1 MERFTMRES
10 GKHLDPYRKVH
21 PSMGAVGLQRSLA
34 YSSSIWKD
42 LIMGSYRLRIYEI
55 EQENPIDLA
64 VLSEHAKEAIGE
76 LIDRSIVP
84 IGSVLISARQEGSR
98 LCLKVMHDSFGIV
111 PEGARIPTEVVKIR

>member
-1 MERFTMRES
+1 
-10 GKHLDPYRKVH
+10 
-21 PSMGAVGLQRSLA
+21 MGN
-34 YSSSIWKD
+34 
-42 LIMGSYRLRIYEI
+42 YRLRIYEI

-111 PEGARIPTEVVKIR
+111 PEGARIPTEVVEIR